1 MKNISLLAFY
11 LFIFLEVT
19 FVYFRIS
26 QHQLF
31 FCSQWPQPSSKLRS
45 RATLA
50 LHLCFIEPSLGLQL
64 GSLWASV
71 SPHFIEEL
79 PQDWNKW
86 DSVLRGYRLAHAI
99 TSLTAEAPP
108 SPFFCHY
115 GVWLDGPGPEQCP
128 RLTSSRVFPGCFAK
142 VIRASGAGLC
152 LWHSIPNK

>member
-19 FVYFRIS
+19 FVYFRTS
-26 QHQLF
+26 QNQLF

-45 RATLA
+45 RATWA

-71 SPHFIEEL
+71 SPHFIEL